1 MVLVLEVG
9 WEPAVSVVA
18 PAWVGVPVVSVV
30 APAWVGVPVVS
41 VVAPAW
47 VGVPVVSVVAPA
59 RVEGALRRQ
68 LQLFLFQLC

>member
-1 MVLVLEVG
+1 MVPEVVLLQMVLVLEVG
-9 WEPAVSVVA
+9 WEPA
-18 PAWVGVPVVSVV
+18 
-30 APAWVGVPVVS
+30 VS